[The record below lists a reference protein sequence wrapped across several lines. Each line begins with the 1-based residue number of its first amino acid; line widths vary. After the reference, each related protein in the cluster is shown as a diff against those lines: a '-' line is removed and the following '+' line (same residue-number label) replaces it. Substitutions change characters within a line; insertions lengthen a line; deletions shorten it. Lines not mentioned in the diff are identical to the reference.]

1 MSDEHFNDFDNM
13 NESNIKFI
21 ESTLQHLHQCVT
33 FNVGNSAYPLIW
45 YTLPISISII
55 YIMHKHL
62 TNKESRT
69 GLGP

>member
-33 FNVGNSAYPLIW
+33 FNVGNSAYTLIS
-45 YTLPISISII
+45 YTLPISVSII
-55 YIMHKHL
+55 
-62 TNKESRT
+62 
-69 GLGP
+69 